1 MGLGLFRELNIGG
14 KDGIKVLDVKTA
26 TGIHSA
32 DALAGALDAAND
44 LAATTTTATT
54 ATTATGGS
62 AIDVVLG
69 GADGTAGVGAVKVGL
84 RDLRAVALEFDIE
97 IVFEG
102 EGDDVLEGEIEFA
115 RAQQLIQ
122 AIGVADVDGG
132 DVAPGIGLGE
142 ATLPP
147 VPVFRLLRKGC
158 RADHE
163 QGAEKADRT
172 SD

>member
-26 TGIHSA
+26 TGIDSA

-44 LAATTTTATT
+44 LAAT

-69 GADGTAGVGAVKVGL
+69 GADGTARVGAVKVGL